1 MLNNVFSHYV
11 NKNFLFFPMH
21 SFLLKQ
27 HYVRLLFCI
36 IILSEKKSSQSTF
49 MIKLLISRTIVPFRQ
64 IVISYFILYQ
74 LTANADNAMKAS
86 KGWDILCSQKSLL
99 WYWQSFRNRKNKK
112 NQRKANISLQAK
124 LSLFAVSWKTCACVV
139 A

>member
-11 NKNFLFFPMH
+11 NKNFFLFFPMH

-74 LTANADNAMKAS
+74 LTANADYAIKAS
-86 KGWDILCSQKSLL
+86 KGWDILCPQKVFFGIDKVFEIERIKRINEKQTFLCK
-99 WYWQSFRNRKNKK
+99 QSCHFLR
-112 NQRKANISLQAK
+112 
-124 LSLFAVSWKTCACVV
+124 
-139 A
+139 

>member
-27 HYVRLLFCI
+27 HYVCLLFCI

-49 MIKLLISRTIVPFRQ
+49 IIKLLISRTIVPFRQ

-74 LTANADNAMKAS
+74 LTANADNAIKAS
-86 KGWDILCSQKSLL
+86 KGWGILCPQKVFFGIDKVFEIERIKRINEKQTFLCK
-99 WYWQSFRNRKNKK
+99 QSCHFLR
-112 NQRKANISLQAK
+112 
-124 LSLFAVSWKTCACVV
+124 
-139 A
+139 

>member
-1 MLNNVFSHYV
+1 
-11 NKNFLFFPMH
+11 MH

-49 MIKLLISRTIVPFRQ
+49 MIKLLISRTIAPFRQ

-74 LTANADNAMKAS
+74 LTANADNAIKAS
-86 KGWDILCSQKSLL
+86 KGWGILCPKKVFFGIDKVFEIERIKRINEKQTFLCK
-99 WYWQSFRNRKNKK
+99 QSCHFLR
-112 NQRKANISLQAK
+112 
-124 LSLFAVSWKTCACVV
+124 
-139 A
+139 

>member
-49 MIKLLISRTIVPFRQ
+49 MIKLLISRTIAPFRQ

-74 LTANADNAMKAS
+74 LTANADYAIKAS
-86 KGWDILCSQKSLL
+86 KGWDILCPQKVFFGIDKVFEIERIKRINEKQTFLCK
-99 WYWQSFRNRKNKK
+99 QSCHFLR
-112 NQRKANISLQAK
+112 
-124 LSLFAVSWKTCACVV
+124 
-139 A
+139 

>member
-1 MLNNVFSHYV
+1 MLNNVFFHYV

-74 LTANADNAMKAS
+74 LTANADNAIKAS
-86 KGWDILCSQKSLL
+86 KGRDILCPQKVFFGIDKVFEIERIKRINEKQTFLCK
-99 WYWQSFRNRKNKK
+99 QSCHFLR
-112 NQRKANISLQAK
+112 
-124 LSLFAVSWKTCACVV
+124 
-139 A
+139 

>member
-74 LTANADNAMKAS
+74 LTANADYAIKAS
-86 KGWDILCSQKSLL
+86 KGWDIICPQKVFFGIDKVFEIERIKRINEKQTFLCK
-99 WYWQSFRNRKNKK
+99 QSCHFLR
-112 NQRKANISLQAK
+112 
-124 LSLFAVSWKTCACVV
+124 
-139 A
+139 

>member
-74 LTANADNAMKAS
+74 LTANADYAIKAS
-86 KGWDILCSQKSLL
+86 KGWDILCPQKVFFGIDKVFEIERIKRINEKQTFLCK
-99 WYWQSFRNRKNKK
+99 QSCHFLR
-112 NQRKANISLQAK
+112 
-124 LSLFAVSWKTCACVV
+124 
-139 A
+139 

>member
-49 MIKLLISRTIVPFRQ
+49 MIKLLISRTIVPSRQ

-74 LTANADNAMKAS
+74 LTAYADNAIKAS
-86 KGWDILCSQKSLL
+86 KGWDILCPQKVFFGIDKVFEIERIKRINEKQTFLCK
-99 WYWQSFRNRKNKK
+99 QSCHFLR
-112 NQRKANISLQAK
+112 
-124 LSLFAVSWKTCACVV
+124 
-139 A
+139 

>member
-74 LTANADNAMKAS
+74 LTANADYAIKAS
-86 KGWDILCSQKSLL
+86 KGWDILCPQKVFFGIDKVFEIDRIKRINEKQTFLCK
-99 WYWQSFRNRKNKK
+99 QSCHFLR
-112 NQRKANISLQAK
+112 
-124 LSLFAVSWKTCACVV
+124 
-139 A
+139 

>member
-74 LTANADNAMKAS
+74 LTANADNAIKAS
-86 KGWDILCSQKSLL
+86 KGWDILCPQKVFFGIDKVFEIERIKRINEKQTFLCK
-99 WYWQSFRNRKNKK
+99 QSCHFLR
-112 NQRKANISLQAK
+112 
-124 LSLFAVSWKTCACVV
+124 
-139 A
+139 

>member
-74 LTANADNAMKAS
+74 LTANADNAIKAS
-86 KGWDILCSQKSLL
+86 KGWDILCPQKVFFGIDKVFEIERIKRINEKQTYLCK
-99 WYWQSFRNRKNKK
+99 QSCHFLR
-112 NQRKANISLQAK
+112 
-124 LSLFAVSWKTCACVV
+124 
-139 A
+139 

>member
-49 MIKLLISRTIVPFRQ
+49 MIKLLIRRTIVPSRQ
-64 IVISYFILYQ
+64 IVLSYFILYQ
-74 LTANADNAMKAS
+74 LTANADYAIKAS
-86 KGWDILCSQKSLL
+86 KGWDILCPQKVFFGIDKVFEIEWIKRINEKQTFLCK
-99 WYWQSFRNRKNKK
+99 QSCHFLR
-112 NQRKANISLQAK
+112 
-124 LSLFAVSWKTCACVV
+124 
-139 A
+139 